1 MPIPRSIANPKRH
14 RLTIL
19 RQALNRCVP
28 RPVTLAG
35 QPSPPAPTPKP
46 MPMTPL
52 PLTDDQLAT
61 IQRAAAPIAAPDR
74 VAFLAAV
81 AQALQGREIGD
92 GVVARVC
99 AEQQRKWFTPPAE
112 EGYGARFK
120 SALVEKKVAR

>member
-1 MPIPRSIANPKRH
+1 
-14 RLTIL
+14 
-19 RQALNRCVP
+19 
-28 RPVTLAG
+28 
-35 QPSPPAPTPKP
+35 

-61 IQRAAAPIAAPDR
+61 IQRAAAPIVASDR

-99 AEQQRKWFTPPAE
+99 AEQQRKWFTRPAE